1 MKPVH
6 VIAGRQT
13 SVAVDRSIVAP
24 AGDDSERSTTRTTA
38 DAPITVLVAWRTISD
53 FGVELPRPCTA
64 PDIRWLTPRVVAPR
78 LLLPAL
84 KRQRPDVLL
93 LGQEIF
99 DELDTGELE
108 QLQTQFA
115 GLHILLVA
123 QAPVPELYDEV
134 LRCHFRGVLPAN
146 CPPETCPN
154 AVRAICQGEIWLPR
168 ALLSKLVARK
178 LDARVFGQTLLSNP
192 PARATKASNVLSRR
206 EQEVVELVRQG
217 LTNKEIARQ
226 LHIMEDTVKKHLQ
239 NVFAKLGVRRR
250 TLVALNGCRPPDRR
264 GRAAGAA
271 IRFTVR

>member
-6 VIAGRQT
+6 PVTGRQT
-13 SVAVDRSIVAP
+13 SAAVDRSIVVP
-24 AGDDSERSTTRTTA
+24 ASNDPERSAVRA
-38 DAPITVLVAWRTISD
+38 AGAPITVLVAWRTISD
-53 FGVELPRPCTA
+53 FDTELPKLCA
-64 PDIRWLTPRVVAPR
+64 PDIRWLEPRVVAPR

-84 KRQRPDVLL
+84 MQQRPDVLL

-99 DELDTGELE
+99 DELDTEELA
-108 QLQTQFA
+108 QLQTRFA

-123 QAPVPELYDEV
+123 QAPAPELNDKV

-178 LDARVFGQTLLSNP
+178 LDTRVFGQTLLSNP
-192 PARATKASNVLSRR
+192 PARATKASSVLSRR

-239 NVFAKLGVRRR
+239 NVFAKLGVHRR

>member
-6 VIAGRQT
+6 AIAGRQT
-13 SVAVDRSIVAP
+13 SASVDRSIVAP
-24 AGDDSERSTTRTTA
+24 ASDNPERSAARTA

-53 FGVELPRPCTA
+53 FGAELPRPCTA
-64 PDIRWLTPRVVAPR
+64 PDIRWLEPRVVAPR

-84 KRQRPDVLL
+84 KQLWPDVLL

-99 DELDTGELE
+99 DELDVEELE

-146 CPPETCPN
+146 CPPGACPN
-154 AVRAICQGEIWLPR
+154 AIRAICQGEIWLPR
-168 ALLSKLVARK
+168 AWLSKLVAREMS
-178 LDARVFGQTLLSNP
+178 ARVSGQTLLPHP
-192 PARATKASNVLSRR
+192 PARAAKGSNVLSRR
-206 EQEVVELVRQG
+206 EQEIAEFVRQG

-226 LHIMEDTVKKHLQ
+226 LNIMEDTVKKHLQ
-239 NVFAKLGVRRR
+239 NVFGKLGVRRR
-250 TLVALNGCRPPDRR
+250 TLVALNQASRPL
-264 GRAAGAA
+264 
-271 IRFTVR
+271 